1 MESASTAVLNLCG
14 CCFKS
19 VNTDD
24 TFCNSCGYP
33 LQGSEFDQKN
43 FIATRNSKEIDLEAA
58 AGKIKKATN
67 ILYWIAGGSAVS
79 GLLLFMIGYST
90 DGDNSEQVASL
101 IVSIILGMI
110 YLALAS
116 WSKKKPFAAIVS
128 GFSLYVIVI
137 ILTVIADP
145 TAIFRGFII
154 KGIFIFYF
162 IKGIKSAI
170 EAENLKK
177 ELNIE

>member
-1 MESASTAVLNLCG
+1 MESTPTAELNLCD

-19 VNTDD
+19 INVDD
-24 TFCNSCGYP
+24 TYCDSCGYP
-33 LQGSEFDQKN
+33 LKGSEFDQKN

-58 AGKIKKATN
+58 AEKIKKAGN
-67 ILYWIAGGSAVS
+67 VLYWIAGASVLS
-79 GLLLFMIGYST
+79 GVLFFMIGYSK
-90 DGDNSEQVASL
+90 DGENAEPVATL
-101 IVSIILGMI
+101 IVYIILGMI

-128 GFSLYVIVI
+128 GLSLYIIVIV
-137 ILTVIADP
+137 LSAIADP
-145 TAIFRGFII
+145 ATIVQGIII
-154 KGIFIFYF
+154 KGIFIAYF

-177 ELNIE
+177 ELNIG